1 MKTFSRFFSAIFFVV
16 LLLTSTFPSVLHL
29 GTQLIGDGID
39 NYEFIGFQHL
49 VRDRLARFQYPF
61 TWTDYLRFPV
71 GFDIGKGFDG
81 LYAAITGG
89 LLGYITTP
97 TIAFNLTVYS
107 IYLLNY
113 LSGYLL
119 FKKIS
124 SSSLIASLSA
134 GIFAFSNYALARN
147 GSHINLTLIAGFPL
161 TLYAL
166 VRLKEKITLYAL
178 SIFGVGIILT
188 SVGSLQYLLIL
199 GLMLLV
205 FFVISLALYPIELF
219 RYLKSVAAHWRSLA
233 IFLPALVFLG
243 IALHFSYFRS
253 LISGSYALR
262 DRQEAFD
269 LIRSGFSDLFIPN
282 SYLRQWFIPFFQ
294 SAHLPSIESAYF
306 LGFIEI
312 GLFIAAMLSK
322 INRKTKAFWGTGI
335 LIFSLLTI
343 RGVYRYIFPTFPFS
357 AIPEPGRF
365 VIPILLSTTIMIA
378 LFLSSVRHSKIFI
391 FVILL
396 SFLLF
401 IVSKVTFNFYQ
412 SPNLEDPSNQIIRSL
427 PGQAVLDLP
436 FSTFETKRHQQVF
449 LRGKKALDGYVHW
462 SADDPV
468 TRSFI
473 DKYKL
478 DDYACSK
485 TNSPAPLNF
494 EESERNK
501 NFLLDILKSYDIGGL
516 VIHKD
521 SKLLYTECQAARA
534 RITILTP
541 ETTII
546 NDTAGNTQT
555 YFHENPAAP
564 YLLESLF
571 FPKSGTL
578 DLAGV
583 LLYPFDISPPKIIL
597 NQKELGDY
605 SWITNKDGLN
615 LDPKE
620 ELTIQIP
627 AGSTLTIYSS
637 TPLFITTYTTI
648 WYSFKAEESS
658 PTIKPRVEK
667 IFDDP
672 TTAVYR
678 LN

>member
-16 LLLTSTFPSVLHL
+16 LLLTSTFPSMLHL
-29 GTQLIGDGID
+29 DTQLMGDGID

-61 TWTDYLRFPV
+61 TWTDYLRYPI

-97 TIAFNLTVYS
+97 TIAFNFTVYS

-124 SSSLIASLSA
+124 SSNLIASLSA

-161 TLYAL
+161 TFYAL
-166 VRLKEKITLYAL
+166 VRLKEKITPFTL
-178 SIFGVGIILT
+178 SIFGIGIILT
-188 SVGSLQYLLIL
+188 SIGSLQYLLIL
-199 GLMLLV
+199 GLIFLV
-205 FFVISLALYPIELF
+205 FLVLSLALYPIELF
-219 RYLKSVAAHWRSLA
+219 RYLKSVAAHWKSLA
-233 IFLPALVFLG
+233 IFLLALIILG
-243 IALHFSYFRS
+243 IALHFSYFKS
-253 LISGSYALR
+253 FISGTYALR

-269 LIRSGFSDLFIPN
+269 LIKSGFSDLFIPN
-282 SYLRQWFIPFFQ
+282 SYLRQWFVPFFQ

-312 GLFIAAMLSK
+312 ILLIAAMFSK
-322 INRKTKAFWGTGI
+322 IRRKTKVFWGSGI

-343 RGVYRYIFPTFPFS
+343 KGVYRHLLPIFPFS

-365 VIPILLSTTIMIA
+365 VIPILLSLTIMIA
-378 LFLSSVRHSKIFI
+378 SFLSSVRHSKKFI
-391 FVILL
+391 FAILL
-396 SFLLF
+396 TSLLF
-401 IVSKVTFNFYQ
+401 IVSKLTFNFYQ
-412 SPNLEDPSNQIIRSL
+412 SPDLEDPSNQIIRSL

-436 FSTFETKRHQQVF
+436 FATFETKRHQQVF
-449 LRGKKALDGYVHW
+449 QRGKKALDGYVHW
-462 SADDPV
+462 SADDPI

-473 DKYKL
+473 DTYKL

-485 TNSPAPLNF
+485 TNSPKPLNL

-501 NFLLDILKSYDIGGL
+501 IFLLDTLKSYDIRGL

-521 SKLLYTECQAARA
+521 SKLLYTECQAARSLIEQLIPNQVN
-534 RITILTP
+534 IT
-541 ETTII
+541 
-546 NDTAGNTQT
+546 DTGEKVVTL
-555 YFHENPAAP
+555 FHENPAAP
-564 YLLESLF
+564 YVLETYF
-571 FPKSGTL
+571 FPNSGTL
-578 DLAGV
+578 NLNGA
-583 LLYPFDISPPKIIL
+583 LIYPTNIEPPKIMLDGIVT
-597 NQKELGDY
+597 GY
-605 SWITNKDGLN
+605 SWEPNQDGLN
-615 LDPKE
+615 LTPKDT
-620 ELTIQIP
+620 LQFKIK

-637 TPLFITTYTTI
+637 TPLFITTYTTV

-667 IFDDP
+667 VFDDS